1 MVVSASLPGWN
12 FTYLI
17 RYQLAIVVLTL
28 MEYSCFNS
36 EFSNG
41 IFQPKEDQESFNMK
55 EKGKGKKNEAKLCCC
70 TKNTK
75 NASLNFFFFPS

>member
-1 MVVSASLPGWN
+1 
-12 FTYLI
+12 
-17 RYQLAIVVLTL
+17 

-75 NASLNFFFFPS
+75 NASLNFFFFFPSWSTFCMTHEPGSKMAS